1 MRIIPPGYDK
11 ERLLFPLRDMN
22 PTKVFPIVT
31 IALIAINVAMFFLWQ
46 DRTSIAA
53 ETEFLYENAA
63 ISCEITTGDP
73 LSEAEIASEACR
85 DDSAS
90 PVFPTKNVWF
100 SILVSMFLH
109 GGIGHLLSNM
119 WFLWIFGNNVE
130 EAYGTGG
137 YLLMYLIAGLGATAA
152 FVFSNPDATVPMI
165 GASGAIA
172 GVLGA
177 YLVLFPTHRV
187 LTIFFFIF
195 VQVPAGAYL
204 ALWFFL
210 QFAYQEPGVA
220 WEAHVGGFIVGVLLT
235 LPLRSVLLGRVR
247 ALHQPTPQYRM
258 FR

>member
-1 MRIIPPGYDK
+1 
-11 ERLLFPLRDMN
+11 LFPLRDLN
-22 PTKVFPIVT
+22 PTRIVPILTV
-31 IALIAINVAMFFLWQ
+31 ALIAVNIAVFFWQ
-46 DRTSIAA
+46 PTDDPI
-53 ETEFLYENAA
+53 EEEDFLYERAA
-63 ISCEITTGDP
+63 IACELTTGDA
-73 LSEAEIASEACR
+73 LSEAEIASGQCDENDGNPA
-85 DDSAS
+85 
-90 PVFPTKNVWF
+90 FPNKNVWVAA
-100 SILVSMFLH
+100 LLSMFLH
-109 GGIGHLLSNM
+109 GSLGHLLSNM

-137 YLLMYLIAGLGATAA
+137 YVLMYLAAGLGATAA
-152 FVFSNPDATVPMI
+152 FVLANPETTAPMI

-187 LTIFFFIF
+187 LTFFFFIF

-210 QFAYQEPGVA
+210 QFAYRQPGVA

-247 ALHQPTPQYRM
+247 RLHQPTPQLRM

>member
-1 MRIIPPGYDK
+1 
-11 ERLLFPLRDMN
+11 LFPLRDLN
-22 PTKVFPIVT
+22 PTKVAPILT
-31 IALIAINVAMFFLWQ
+31 ITLIAINIAVFFLWQ
-46 DRTSIAA
+46 PQDDLAA

-63 ISCEITTGDP
+63 VACELTTGDP
-73 LSEAEIASEACR
+73 LTEDEIVLDRCV
-85 DDSAS
+85 DDNAT
-90 PVFPTKNVWF
+90 PAFPEKSVW
-100 SILVSMFLH
+100 LAAVVSMFLH

-130 EAYGTGG
+130 EAYGIGG
-137 YLLMYLIAGLGATAA
+137 YLLMYLVAGVAATAA
-152 FVFSNPDATVPMI
+152 FVYANPESTVPLV

-204 ALWFFL
+204 ALWFLL

-235 LPLRSVLLGRVR
+235 LPLRSLLLARVR
-247 ALHQPTPQYRM
+247 RLHQPVTRYRM
-258 FR
+258 VR